1 MVITIVRLDGVDAVG
16 AGDREPEAQSA
27 GAGRGASR
35 AIGGWTVG
43 LICVVIVAS
52 GVIVAGL
59 LHKSEPELT
68 TKPLS
73 PDRTSAL
80 SPRSGHAYVEPPVTY
95 PVAIPGCATVEP
107 PPGKRGLTG
116 WASSRPFSYDNPA
129 YPWFSGAKAGAMTQ
143 ALRDALPGGVEIGFA
158 SVEQSL
164 VFQPIP
170 KADTGR
176 PTPFDGRTAAEG
188 TVIRGD
194 RSGSLRVTVKQ
205 SSDPIP
211 PCVAGALDERRHLAD
226 GGIADTQDS
235 WYEVDKVRTRTRSVR
250 AYLPDGTVV
259 GVDADDVVD
268 RGHSSAVPLT
278 IDELVTMV
286 TATPGLRV
294 TTPVPPMTPEP
305 PESCLFATLEFGKK
319 GKQYDRDTA
328 ARLNAVLAGIPLDGL
343 TLDRSLG
350 NLRPGGS
357 GGGGLC
363 EVLQATGAQG
373 RSRLAITIGTNEPGA
388 DDDST
393 WEHGTTRQLPGGVT
407 VREKESTTTETDRE
421 VTVTHAS
428 GSWIRISSTGE
439 VVALSFAQ
447 LEAIA
452 LTPGLEV
459 T

>member
-1 MVITIVRLDGVDAVG
+1 MGE
-16 AGDREPEAQSA
+16 GDRKPEAQSP
-27 GAGRGASR
+27 GTGRGPSR
-35 AIGGWTVG
+35 AIGGWAVG
-43 LICVVIVAS
+43 LICVAIVAA
-52 GVIVAGL
+52 GVVVAGL
-59 LHKSEPELT
+59 VHKSESE
-68 TKPLS
+68 S
-73 PDRTSAL
+73 S
-80 SPRSGHAYVEPPVTY
+80 SHAGRYVEPPVTY
-95 PVAIPGCATVEP
+95 PVAIPGCATVG
-107 PPGKRGLTG
+107 PPGKGGLT
-116 WASSRPFSYDNPA
+116 SLITSHPFSYDNPA
-129 YPWFSGAKAGAMTQ
+129 YPWFSGAKAAAMTQ

-170 KADTGR
+170 ETDTGK
-176 PTPFDGRTAAEG
+176 PTPLDGLTTAEG

-194 RSGSLRVTVKQ
+194 RSGSLRVTVRQ

-226 GGIADTQDS
+226 GGMADTHDS
-235 WYEVDKVRTRTRSVR
+235 WYEFDKVRTRTRSVR

-259 GVDADDVVD
+259 SAVADDAVD
-268 RGHSSAVPLT
+268 GGHSGAVPLT
-278 IDELVTMV
+278 IDELVAMA

-305 PESCLFATLEFGKK
+305 PESCLFATFEFGKK
-319 GKQYDRDTA
+319 KSKKYDQDTA
-328 ARLNAVLAGIPLDGL
+328 ARLNAVLARVPLDGL

-363 EVLQATGAQG
+363 EVVRATGAQG
-373 RSRLAITIGTNEPGA
+373 RSRLAITVGTNEPGA
-388 DDDST
+388 DDDS
-393 WEHGTTRQLPGGVT
+393 ESQYGTTRQLAGGVT
-407 VREKESTTTETDRE
+407 VREKESTETDRE

-439 VVALSFAQ
+439 VAPLSFAQ

>member
-1 MVITIVRLDGVDAVG
+1 MG
-16 AGDREPEAQSA
+16 AGDEKPEAQDA
-27 GAGRGASR
+27 GTGRGASR
-35 AIGGWTVG
+35 VGGGWTVG
-43 LICVVIVAS
+43 LICVAIVAA
-52 GVIVAGL
+52 GVLGAWFV
-59 LHKSEPELT
+59 HKSEPE
-68 TKPLS
+68 PS
-73 PDRTSAL
+73 
-80 SPRSGHAYVEPPVTY
+80 SGYAYVEPPVSY

-107 PPGKRGLTG
+107 PRKGGLTG
-116 WASSRPFSYDNPA
+116 VVTLRSFSYDNPA

-170 KADTGR
+170 KTDPGK
-176 PTPFDGRTAAEG
+176 PTPLDGLTTAEG

-194 RSGSLRVTVKQ
+194 RSGSLRVTVRQ
-205 SSDPIP
+205 SSDPVP

-226 GGIADTQDS
+226 GGLADTRDS
-235 WYEVDKVRTRTRSVR
+235 WYEFHKVRTRTRSVR

-259 GVDADDVVD
+259 DVDANDAVD
-268 RGHSSAVPLT
+268 RGHSSAVPFT
-278 IDELVTMV
+278 IDELVTMA

-319 GKQYDRDTA
+319 KSKNHDQDTA
-328 ARLNAVLAGIPLDGL
+328 ARLNAVLAQVPLDGL

-350 NLRPGGS
+350 SLRPGGS

-363 EVLQATGAQG
+363 EVVRATGAQG
-373 RSRLAITIGTNEPGA
+373 RSRLAITVGTNEPGA
-388 DDDST
+388 DDDSE
-393 WEHGTTRQLPGGVT
+393 WQHGPTRQLPGGVS
-407 VREKESTTTETDRE
+407 VREKESTTTETERE

-439 VVALSFAQ
+439 AVALSFAQ

-459 T
+459 A